1 MGKLK
6 LFLVGGF
13 LGSGKTT
20 AIQQATLFLQKNN
33 RKVGVITNDQGT
45 QQVDTQFMKGQNIPS
60 EEVAGG
66 CFCCKYNDLE
76 KRMKSLRFKE
86 RPEIIFAES
95 VGSCADLA
103 ATVIN
108 PLLSFNPYEYQI
120 VLSVF
125 ADIRLLIRFLQ
136 SEKDIFYD
144 NVNYIYEKQLE
155 EADILVVNKTDLL
168 SSEQFYKAKQLI
180 DEEYGDKIILYQNSL
195 SAENIE
201 KWVNLICDEFNNNAL
216 RPSLEMDYDM
226 YGAGEAELAWLDE
239 EIGIVSEN
247 NTAVSAGYL
256 LIRKIYDKIV
266 SRGYSIGHLKF
277 LLDNGQKQQKI
288 SYTSIA
294 GAEIPEPAIAETGR
308 IIILINARVQVDP
321 ERLEEIVEEAIH
333 ETELAAPCRII
344 EQKLSA
350 FRPGYPRP
358 THRIAFVS

>member
-1 MGKLK
+1 MVKLK

-20 AIQQATLFLQKNN
+20 AIQQAALFLQKNN

-76 KRMKSLRFKE
+76 KRIQSLKFKE

-103 ATVIN
+103 ATVVN
-108 PLLSFNPYEYQI
+108 PLLSFNPDEYQI

-136 SEKDIFYD
+136 NEKDIFYD

-155 EADILVVNKTDLL
+155 EADIIVVNKTDLL
-168 SSEQFYKAKQLI
+168 TPEQLFQAKQRI
-180 DEEYGDKIILYQNSL
+180 DEEYRNKIISYQNSL
-195 SAENIE
+195 SVESIG
-201 KWVNLICDEFNNNAL
+201 KWVSLICDEFKNETL
-216 RPSLEMDYDM
+216 RPSLEIDYDI

-256 LIRKIYDKIV
+256 LIRKIYNKIV
-266 SRGYSIGHLKF
+266 LRGYPIGHLKF
-277 LLDNGQKQQKI
+277 LMDNGRKQQKI
-288 SYTSIA
+288 SYATMADS
-294 GAEIPEPAIAETGR
+294 EITEPSFAETGR
-308 IIILINARVQVDP
+308 IIILINARVQVNP
-321 ERLEEIVEEAIH
+321 ARLEEIMKEAIH
-333 ETELAAPCRII
+333 ETEAVAHCKII

-350 FRPGYPRP
+350 FQPGYPRP
-358 THRIAFVS
+358 THRIAFVR

>member
-1 MGKLK
+1 M
-6 LFLVGGF
+6 
-13 LGSGKTT
+13 
-20 AIQQATLFLQKNN
+20 Q
-33 RKVGVITNDQGT
+33 
-45 QQVDTQFMKGQNIPS
+45 
-60 EEVAGG
+60 
-66 CFCCKYNDLE
+66 
-76 KRMKSLRFKE
+76 SLRFKE

-108 PLLSFNPYEYQI
+108 PLLSFNPDEYQI

-266 SRGYSIGHLKF
+266 SRGYSIGH
-277 LLDNGQKQQKI
+277 
-288 SYTSIA
+288 
-294 GAEIPEPAIAETGR
+294 
-308 IIILINARVQVDP
+308 
-321 ERLEEIVEEAIH
+321 
-333 ETELAAPCRII
+333 
-344 EQKLSA
+344 
-350 FRPGYPRP
+350 
-358 THRIAFVS
+358 

>member
-1 MGKLK
+1 MKKLR

-20 AIQQATLFLQKNN
+20 AIQQAAIYLQRNK

-45 QQVDTQFMKGQNIPS
+45 DQVDTQFIRGHHIPS
-60 EEVAGG
+60 EQVSDG
-66 CFCCKYNDLE
+66 CFCCNYNDLE
-76 KRMKSLRFKE
+76 KSIESLKLNE

-108 PLLSFNPYEYQI
+108 PLLSFKPDEYQI

-136 SEKDIFYD
+136 NEKDIFYD

-155 EADILVVNKTDLL
+155 EADIIVVNKTDLL
-168 SSEQFYKAKQLI
+168 TAQQLTKAKLLI
-180 DEEYGDKIILYQNSL
+180 EAACGEKIILYQNSY

-201 KWVNLICDEFNNNAL
+201 RWISLMCYEFNNDSA
-216 RPSLEMDYDM
+216 RPTLEIDYDI

-247 NTAVSAGYL
+247 NEAVAAGCL
-256 LIRKIYDKIV
+256 LIRKIYDRIV
-266 SRGYSIGHLKF
+266 SLGYPIGHLKF
-277 LLDNGQKQQKI
+277 LMDNGQKQQKI
-288 SYTSIA
+288 SYTTLA
-294 GAEIPEPAIAETGR
+294 GTDIPELALAETGR
-308 IIILINARVQVDP
+308 VIILINARVQVLPDL
-321 ERLEEIVEEAIH
+321 LEELVEEAIH
-333 ETELAAPCRII
+333 ETELTTRCQII

-358 THRIAFVS
+358 THRIAKT